1 MTTHADL
8 VARLRELAD
17 APGWQHEDELLQ
29 LGDYPGGI
37 GQDDFIP
44 CHDERRDVR
53 DVLREIA
60 DALAALPPPADPPRI
75 NTPCPSCGNATL
87 FIGSGGHLTC
97 SWLKCPDPSV
107 ESMCERILIRA
118 EQAEAALTSRPADPP
133 ALVALVREIQD
144 SYDKSGPRF
153 ARALDDLLAYPLP
166 AVPPVTDTPQPGEMP
181 PSSTWGDIGP
191 QTKGWPDG
199 NNPVRWNP
207 KPDCVIGVYCQRH
220 GFIHGQ
226 EAEELRERLE
236 ELGNTA
242 VNRVLDEVDARDS
255 LAYLEATNEP
265 TPPDAAPPQEDQ

>member
-133 ALVALVREIQD
+133 ALVALVREAQRLYNADITRESDVDEWTATMEAYNRAIQ
-144 SYDKSGPRF
+144 
-153 ARALDDLLAYPLP
+153 AVLAYPLP
-166 AVPPVTDTPQPGEMP
+166 AAPSVTDKE
-181 PSSTWGDIGP
+181 
-191 QTKGWPDG
+191 
-199 NNPVRWNP
+199 
-207 KPDCVIGVYCQRH
+207 
-220 GFIHGQ
+220 
-226 EAEELRERLE
+226 
-236 ELGNTA
+236 
-242 VNRVLDEVDARDS
+242 
-255 LAYLEATNEP
+255 
-265 TPPDAAPPQEDQ
+265 